1 MESWTGGASSGLE
14 SRHRESGWGFDSLA
28 LRWSRVVAL
37 VPSRDRLE
45 GSTGGV
51 SSVFEWR
58 GGESR

>member
-1 MESWTGGASSGLE
+1 
-14 SRHRESGWGFDSLA
+14 
-28 LRWSRVVAL
+28 